1 MKQVRVG
8 DRVKAF
14 LDARIIGEVVEI
26 IHKPSTT
33 MLMVGGVPPFEAYA
47 KIKLDN
53 GSFVVVRTTELS
65 VHNV

>member
-8 DRVKAF
+8 DRVRAF
-14 LDARIIGEVVEI
+14 LDANIVGEVVEI
-26 IHKPSTT
+26 FHKPSTT

-53 GSFVVVRTTELS
+53 ESFAIVKTTELS